1 MAIIYSVAL
10 ETRKFIEDLLK
21 IKTNMKPNEI
31 IRNIE
36 LENINR
42 VKPLPTPLKKD
53 LSNFLYT
60 LNIKR
65 IGKSNMTLGK
75 LF

>member
-42 VKPLPTPLKKD
+42 VKPLPIPLKKD

-65 IGKSNMTLGK
+65 IGKSKMTLGK